1 MKRIYVVWLCGWL
14 LAGAVGVTDAATASQ
29 VRKTAEVGM
38 LVTGT
43 VEVNPN
49 GSLHGYAL
57 DEPEKLPPVVVEVI
71 GKTVSS
77 WEFKLSGPITDVL
90 KTKMSLRVV
99 AKPLGDGQFKV
110 AVEGSSFGEPG
121 ARSDQVSSKD
131 RARPLYPQAAI
142 NARVSGTVYLVL
154 RVGRDGAVQEA
165 IAEQVNLDQ
174 YDRDAAMERY
184 RKWLTD
190 ASLQAARGWTFN
202 TPSSG
207 ADKDNPY
214 WVVRVPVNFNLRAWG
229 APQQKHPYGEWEAY
243 IPGPRQTP
251 PWIGKALASES
262 PDAMSEGDVGAGDA
276 RLQLVTP
283 LGGA

>member
-121 ARSDQVSSKD
+121 ARSDQVSSTVPARSIRRPPSMRVSAVRCTWCCGSGAMVPCK
-131 RARPLYPQAAI
+131 RPL
-142 NARVSGTVYLVL
+142 
-154 RVGRDGAVQEA
+154 
-165 IAEQVNLDQ
+165 
-174 YDRDAAMERY
+174 
-184 RKWLTD
+184 
-190 ASLQAARGWTFN
+190 
-202 TPSSG
+202 PS
-207 ADKDNPY
+207 
-214 WVVRVPVNFNLRAWG
+214 R
-229 APQQKHPYGEWEAY
+229 
-243 IPGPRQTP
+243 
-251 PWIGKALASES
+251 
-262 PDAMSEGDVGAGDA
+262 
-276 RLQLVTP
+276 
-283 LGGA
+283 